1 MIDYLMQD
9 LLIEM
14 KKIAN
19 CIEFI
24 NSLSEESFSKYL
36 YRSDEM
42 WGDLL

>member
-1 MIDYLMQD
+1 MQD

-19 CIEFI
+19 YIEFI
-24 NSLSEESFSKYL
+24 NSLSEEYFGKYL
-36 YRSDEM
+36 YRSDEI